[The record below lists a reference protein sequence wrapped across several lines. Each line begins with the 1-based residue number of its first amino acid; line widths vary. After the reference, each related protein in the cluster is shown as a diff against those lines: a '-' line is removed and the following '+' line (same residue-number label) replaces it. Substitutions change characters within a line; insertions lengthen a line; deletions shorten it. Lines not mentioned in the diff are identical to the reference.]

1 MLLTCAIGLMNAH
14 ARKVLRCPERRV
26 HIEEQGPLANE
37 KSTKAQVSLIGQLVL
52 LNNMT

>member
-26 HIEEQGPLANE
+26 HSEEQGPLANE
-37 KSTKAQVSLIGQLVL
+37 KSTKARLSLKGL
-52 LNNMT
+52 LALINKRT